1 MLQEDYWKDMKMPQ
15 LVQLRQAIEVDTANF
30 QRGMRGVHT
39 VEEYALGV
47 PELTVRMN
55 AINKLTELIAERAP
69 GYVPK
74 KNSDYHCVH
83 CPKCWR
89 GVVVDDRVPTERLY
103 LFGVVKVSILD
114 LRCRQCKGIRWR
126 RT

>member
-1 MLQEDYWKDMKMPQ
+1 MSALAKQWSEELQI
-15 LVQLRQAIEVDTANF
+15 A
-30 QRGMRGVHT
+30 RGERTQGVR
-39 VEEYALGV
+39 E
-47 PELTVRMN
+47 
-55 AINKLTELIAERAP
+55 
-69 GYVPK
+69 
-74 KNSDYHCVH
+74 YHCVH

-126 RT
+126 RTT